1 MTGNASAFGS
11 LSTYTTLPTGPG
23 LESSLTTGS
32 GNVVVFLGVGSYYL
46 DGRANNRLIS
56 LT

>member
-32 GNVVVFLGVGSYYL
+32 GNVVFFWGLVVIILMVEQITG
-46 DGRANNRLIS
+46 
-56 LT
+56 